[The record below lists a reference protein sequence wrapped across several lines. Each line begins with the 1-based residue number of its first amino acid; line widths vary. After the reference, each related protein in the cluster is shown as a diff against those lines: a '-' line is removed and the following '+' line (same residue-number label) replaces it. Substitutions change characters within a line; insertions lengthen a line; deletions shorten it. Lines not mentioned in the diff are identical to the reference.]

1 MKKLD
6 KKHLSNYTKVI
17 QPKTGKA
24 TTETCQ
30 NHEVS
35 VAPEITSGLLDPDIE
50 TEVVTI
56 TIKKPDGYVETKKTP
71 PLVAGLLDPT
81 AMSLLIEAIQQVRTD
96 SIKGGKDD

>member
-24 TTETCQ
+24 TTKPVQ
-30 NHEVS
+30 
-35 VAPEITSGLLDPDIE
+35 PEITSGLLARDIE

-56 TIKKPDGYVETKKTP
+56 TIKKPDGYVEKRKTP
-71 PLVAGLLDPT
+71 PLPGGLLDPT
-81 AMSLLIEAIQQVRTD
+81 AMNLLVDAINEAREA
-96 SIKGGKDD
+96 SIKGEK

>member
-24 TTETCQ
+24 TTEPVQ
-30 NHEVS
+30 
-35 VAPEITSGLLDPDIE
+35 PEITSGLLDPDIE

-71 PLVAGLLDPT
+71 PLVARLLDPT
-81 AMSLLIEAIQQVRTD
+81 AMSLLIECINEAREA